1 MMVRVSAKR
10 QARIG
15 EVERLEARLRSAKSL
30 ILTEYRGLTV
40 AEITELRR
48 ALRGGSVE
56 YHVVKNSLTQRAADT
71 LGIRGLAPY
80 LVGPTAVAFTSG
92 DPVAAAKILTAF
104 SKRTPV
110 LQVKAGL
117 VDGRVLPREE
127 ILAMAELPPREVMV
141 ARLMGM
147 MVAPFRGLGAVLSG
161 SLRAMV
167 VGLDQVR
174 QKKEESAG

>member
-1 MMVRVSAKR
+1 MSREATGSGVMVRVSAKR

-15 EVERLEARLRSAKSL
+15 EVERLEARLRNAKSL

-48 ALRGGSVE
+48 ALRGGSAE
-56 YHVVKNSLTQRAADT
+56 YRVIKNSLTQRAADA

-104 SKRTPV
+104 SKRTP
-110 LQVKAGL
+110 
-117 VDGRVLPREE
+117 
-127 ILAMAELPPREVMV
+127 
-141 ARLMGM
+141 
-147 MVAPFRGLGAVLSG
+147 
-161 SLRAMV
+161 
-167 VGLDQVR
+167 
-174 QKKEESAG
+174 